1 MESCGLSGLRE
12 SYSLDFPLE
21 KVCPISAKIQ
31 CLRCQSQTPL
41 VPIWG
46 SPKSEGMCGSNP
58 SAQQRPA
65 QQRGSARPRCSV
77 PLLLPHPNISWAES
91 RSCSLPLPGVRA
103 ARALC
108 GFQQLEFR
116 VTAWYRPWG
125 ATQAGKSAVMPSSCW
140 LCVQIYIAALQF
152 ISHEHVSPKH
162 LPLSC
167 FQTPWE
173 FSHGHAGKWC
183 LILMVQVQGWSNG
196 KQINF

>member
-58 SAQQRPA
+58 CAQQRPA

-91 RSCSLPLPGVRA
+91 RSCSLPLPVGSGLRGLSAGSSSWNSEWQRGTDLGVPHRLENLLWCPPPADCACKFILQGCNSFLMSMYLLSTYLSA
-103 ARALC
+103 AFKHPESFLMDM
-108 GFQQLEFR
+108 LENG
-116 VTAWYRPWG
+116 VWY
-125 ATQAGKSAVMPSSCW
+125 
-140 LCVQIYIAALQF
+140 
-152 ISHEHVSPKH
+152 
-162 LPLSC
+162 
-167 FQTPWE
+167 
-173 FSHGHAGKWC
+173 
-183 LILMVQVQGWSNG
+183 
-196 KQINF
+196 

>member
-1 MESCGLSGLRE
+1 MFALSEPNTTCSYLGVTREWGDVWVKPLCPAEASPAEGLSQTSLLCAAAAATSKHQLSRE
-12 SYSLDFPLE
+12 PELQP
-21 KVCPISAKIQ
+21 P
-31 CLRCQSQTPL
+31 
-41 VPIWG
+41 
-46 SPKSEGMCGSNP
+46 
-58 SAQQRPA
+58 PA
-65 QQRGSARPRCSV
+65 C
-77 PLLLPHPNISWAES
+77 
-91 RSCSLPLPGVRA
+91 GVRA

-108 GFQQLEFR
+108 GFQQLEIR

-125 ATQAGKSAVMPSSCW
+125 ATQAGKSAVVPSSCW
-140 LCVQIYIAALQF
+140 LCVQIYIAGLQF